1 MGATEALGRV
11 MLADIH
17 GVDPTQFKA
26 NLDEHSFRDGS
37 RKKRRKHLAEVNDG
51 PRDSNTGEDGLELH
65 CDSSVE
71 HLDIQA

>member
-1 MGATEALGRV
+1 

-26 NLDEHSFRDGS
+26 NLEEHSFRDGS
-37 RKKRRKHLAEVNDG
+37 RKKRRKHSAEVDDG
-51 PRDSNTGEDGLELH
+51 IKESNPEDGLELH
-65 CDSSVE
+65 SDPSVE

>member
-1 MGATEALGRV
+1 

-26 NLDEHSFRDGS
+26 NLEERSFRDGS
-37 RKKRRKHLAEVNDG
+37 RKKRRKHLAQVDDG
-51 PRDSNTGEDGLELH
+51 ARESNPGEDGLELH
-65 CDSSVE
+65 CEPSVE

>member
-1 MGATEALGRV
+1 

-37 RKKRRKHLAEVNDG
+37 RKKRRKHRAEVDDG
-51 PRDSNTGEDGLELH
+51 TKESDPVVGLELH
-65 CDSSVE
+65 ADSSVE

>member
-1 MGATEALGRV
+1 

-26 NLDEHSFRDGS
+26 NLEEHSFRDGS
-37 RKKRRKHLAEVNDG
+37 RKKRRKHRAEVDD
-51 PRDSNTGEDGLELH
+51 RTKESNPVEDELELH
-65 CDSSVE
+65 SDPSVE

>member
-1 MGATEALGRV
+1 LGATEAWARV
-11 MLADIH
+11 MRTDIH

-26 NLDEHSFRDGS
+26 NLKEHSFRDGS
-37 RKKRRKHLAEVNDG
+37 RKRPRKNLVDVRDG
-51 PRDSNTGEDGLELH
+51 TNEGDTGEDRLEPH

>member
-1 MGATEALGRV
+1 

-26 NLDEHSFRDGS
+26 NLEEHSFRDGS
-37 RKKRRKHLAEVNDG
+37 RKKRPKHRSEVDDG
-51 PRDSNTGEDGLELH
+51 TKESNPVEDGLELH
-65 CDSSVE
+65 SDASVK

>member
-1 MGATEALGRV
+1 

-37 RKKRRKHLAEVNDG
+37 RKKRRKHLAQIDEAA
-51 PRDSNTGEDGLELH
+51 RESNPEDGLELH
-65 CDSSVE
+65 CEPSVE

>member
-1 MGATEALGRV
+1 

-26 NLDEHSFRDGS
+26 NLGDHPSHGGS
-37 RKKRRKHLAEVNDG
+37 RKKRRKDPPVVDG
-51 PRDSNTGEDGLELH
+51 GARDSDTGDEGLELYQEG
-65 CDSSVE
+65 SVE

>member
-1 MGATEALGRV
+1 

-26 NLDEHSFRDGS
+26 NLEEHSFRDDS
-37 RKKRRKHLAEVNDG
+37 RRKRRKHLAEAEEG
-51 PRDSNTGEDGLELH
+51 TGEPHSGDGLELH
-65 CDSSVE
+65 GDLSPE

>member
-1 MGATEALGRV
+1 

-26 NLDEHSFRDGS
+26 NLGEHPSHGGS
-37 RKKRRKHLAEVNDG
+37 RKRRRKDPADVNG
-51 PRDSNTGEDGLELH
+51 GARDSDTGDDGLELYQQ
-65 CDSSVE
+65 SSVE